1 MLVVLR
7 VRWGVVV
14 VVVVV
19 RRGILRAVLGMV
31 AVVLGLHC
39 VHHLRS
45 VMQVGRV
52 GLVRYESGVTR
63 LGERRV
69 ALRRRFPSL
78 AAKERP
84 EDGSR
89 CRVRDGWMAAGHALA
104 RRVGSP
110 SCVWTANDGPLQE
123 GKKQGNSASVRHCA
137 TAEHLH

>member
-39 VHHLRS
+39 VHHLRC
-45 VMQVGRV
+45 VMEVGRV
-52 GLVRYESGVTR
+52 GLVRYQSGVTR

-89 CRVRDGWMAAGHALA
+89 C
-104 RRVGSP
+104 
-110 SCVWTANDGPLQE
+110 
-123 GKKQGNSASVRHCA
+123 
-137 TAEHLH
+137 

>member
-84 EDGSR
+84 EDGS
-89 CRVRDGWMAAGHALA
+89 
-104 RRVGSP
+104 
-110 SCVWTANDGPLQE
+110 
-123 GKKQGNSASVRHCA
+123 
-137 TAEHLH
+137 